1 MLGPMARR
9 PTGAVVNRLP
19 TLLRRYAI
27 SWGELERR
35 TLLPPRL
42 LARLR
47 VPGANPRLA
56 VAERIAAA
64 LGLPVEA
71 VWMRRD
77 P

>member
-1 MLGPMARR
+1 MARR
-9 PTGAVVNRLP
+9 PPAVLNRLP
-19 TLLRRYAI
+19 ILLGRHGM
-27 SWGELERR
+27 SLGELERR

-47 VPGANPRLA
+47 APGANPRLA

-64 LGLPVEA
+64 LGVPVEA
-71 VWMRRD
+71 VWVRRR

>member
-1 MLGPMARR
+1 MARR
-9 PTGAVVNRLP
+9 PPAVLNRLP
-19 TLLRRYAI
+19 ILLGRHGM

-47 VPGANPRLA
+47 APGANPRLVVAECIA
-56 VAERIAAA
+56 VA
-64 LGLPVEA
+64 LGVPVEA
-71 VWMRRD
+71 VWVRRR